1 MGSGWFT
8 SDRAKHVA
16 LATAWVLPEPSR
28 CVQCGI
34 CSFHCPVE
42 IDVRRHVWRGE
53 PVKDSRCL
61 TCGECVKRCPR
72 GLLRLE
78 PISAT
83 RPSTDQPA
91 TAQSETVHSA
101 TVDPNPGSR

>member
-1 MGSGWFT
+1 MRRPEADTDALPASGE
-8 SDRAKHVA
+8 
-16 LATAWVLPEPSR
+16 AWVVPEPSR

-53 PVKDSRCL
+53 PVIDSHCL

-72 GLLRLE
+72 GLLRFE
-78 PISAT
+78 AISAT
-83 RPSTDQPA
+83 RFERPD
-91 TAQSETVHSA
+91 
-101 TVDPNPGSR
+101 SRAL